1 METISDDLW
10 QEIDRN
16 DEKSNGNNVGWWLS
30 LSLCS
35 AIIIAFY
42 QT

>member
-16 DEKSNGNNVGWWLS
+16 DEKSNGNNVRWWLS
-30 LSLCS
+30 LSLCR